1 MKIDELTYGQMK
13 EIAAAVGGNAS
24 PAPAGHAY
32 EIGQNYLIRTVTY
45 AQTGKL
51 VAVCDKELVI
61 ADAAWIADTGRFA
74 DAVLSCDFEEVEPFP
89 PGRRVIVNRAA
100 IIDVTPIDTL
110 PMKQQ

>member
-1 MKIDELTYGQMK
+1 MNIDELTYGQMK
-13 EIAAAVGGNAS
+13 EIAAAVGGSAA

-32 EIGQNYLIRTVTY
+32 LIGQNYLIRTVTY

-51 VAVCDKELVI
+51 VAVHEKELVL

-74 DAVLSCDFEEVEPFP
+74 DALMSCDFEEVEPFP
-89 PGRRVIVNRAA
+89 AGRHVIVNRAA

-110 PMKQQ
+110 PTKQK